1 MNNFLLEK
9 IALPIGDLILKSNFI
24 KSLNFWRSFVSLSE
38 LELISHQEKQLKNQ
52 LLYAQKHIS
61 KYKGIKIDLNKKAYE
76 IIKSF
81 PILTKDDLRSN
92 PKSLQINNNQNV
104 SRIYSSGSTGVST
117 WVSMDK
123 IDLMSIQ
130 SLSIHLWELC
140 VYKIGNPILQTG
152 ISPKRSRLKKMKD
165 LFFGVHYVSA
175 FTLNIDDLKKI
186 CSRLS
191 RNNKYTL
198 VGYPSS
204 LNIIAEYIIEN
215 NINLKLKTVIGLG
228 DKLFDHYKK
237 NIEKAF
243 GCKIHETYGSSEGF
257 QIGFQADL
265 DYMYLYTPQ
274 VYLELLDDKN
284 NPVKEGEIGNVVV
297 TRLENKHMP
306 LIRYKLG
313 DLAIMLPKE
322 KYPISRKFNFPLIE
336 KVIGRNTDVVILPD
350 NRKLIVHSFTG
361 IFEYIP
367 EIKQFKIIQKNR
379 KSMTVQFIPDDNFTK
394 EVLKNCKLKLQ
405 KIINNNNFKIFF
417 EEVSV
422 IEGKRSGKPQIIES
436 YIT

>member
-9 IALPIGDLILKSNFI
+9 IALPLGDLILKTNFI
-24 KSLNFWRSFVSLSE
+24 KNLNFWRSFDSLSE
-38 LELISHQEKQLKNQ
+38 LELINYQEKQLKNQ

-61 KYKGIKIDLNKKAYE
+61 KYKGIKIDLNKKANE

-81 PILTKDDLRSN
+81 PILTKNDLRLN

-140 VYKIGNPILQTG
+140 GYKIGNPILQTG

-297 TRLENKHMP
+297 TRLDNKHMP

-322 KYPISRKFNFPLIE
+322 KYPINRKFNFPLIE

-361 IFEYIP
+361 IFEYIS

-394 EVLKNCKLKLQ
+394 EVLKNCKLKLK

>member
-9 IALPIGDLILKSNFI
+9 IALPIGDLILKSNFV
-24 KSLNFWRSFVSLSE
+24 KSLNFWRSFDSLSE

-61 KYKGIKIDLNKKAYE
+61 KYKGIKINLNKKADE

-92 PKSLQINNNQNV
+92 PKSLQINNNQHV

-117 WVSMDK
+117 WVSMNK
-123 IDLMSIQ
+123 LDLMSIQ

-140 VYKIGNPILQTG
+140 GYKLGNPILQTG

-165 LFFGVHYVSA
+165 LFFGVQYVSA
-175 FTLNIDDLKKI
+175 FTLSTNDLKKI

-191 RNNKYTL
+191 KNNKYTL

-237 NIEKAF
+237 NIQKAF

-274 VYLELLDDKN
+274 VYLELLDDNN

-313 DLAIMLPKE
+313 DLAIMLPKD
-322 KYPISRKFNFPLIE
+322 KYPPNRKFNFPLIE

-394 EVLKNCKLKLQ
+394 EVLKNSKLKLQ
-405 KIINNNNFKIFF
+405 KIINNNNFKIYF
-417 EEVSV
+417 EEVSL
-422 IEGKRSGKPQIIES
+422 IEGKKSGKPQIIES

>member
-1 MNNFLLEK
+1 MNSFLLEK
-9 IALPIGDLILKSNFI
+9 IVLPLGDFILKSNFI
-24 KSLNFWRSFVSLSE
+24 KRLNFWRSFDSFSE
-38 LELISHQEKQLKNQ
+38 IDLINYQEKQLKIQ
-52 LLYAQKHIS
+52 LLYAQKHVS
-61 KYKGIKIDLNKKAYE
+61 KYKGIKIDLDENLNE

-81 PILTKDDLRSN
+81 PILNKDDLRSN
-92 PKSLQINNNQNV
+92 PEFLQINNNQNV

-123 IDLMSIQ
+123 SDLMSIQ

-140 VYKIGNPILQTG
+140 GYKLGNPILQTG
-152 ISPKRSRLKKMKD
+152 ISPNRSRLKKMKD
-165 LFFGVHYVSA
+165 FFFGVYYVSA
-175 FTLNIDDLKKI
+175 FTLNKVDLKKI
-186 CSRLS
+186 CSRLL
-191 RNNKYTL
+191 RNEKYTL
-198 VGYPSS
+198 VGYPST
-204 LNIIAEYIIEN
+204 LNIISEYVIEN
-215 NINLKLKTVIGLG
+215 NIKLRLKNVIGLG
-228 DKLFDHYKK
+228 DKLFDHYKN
-237 NIEKAF
+237 NIQQAF

-274 VYLELLDDKN
+274 VYMELLDDN
-284 NPVKEGEIGNVVV
+284 DNPVKEGEIGNVVV
-297 TRLENKHMP
+297 TRLDNKHMP

-322 KYPISRKFNFPLIE
+322 KYPPNRKFNFPLIE

-367 EIKQFKIIQKNR
+367 EIKQFKIIQKNK
-379 KSMTVQFIPDDNFTK
+379 KSITVQFISDDNFTK
-394 EVLKNCKLKLQ
+394 EVLKNINQKLQ
-405 KIINNNNFKIFF
+405 KIINNKDFKIYF

>member
-9 IALPIGDLILKSNFI
+9 IALPLGDLILKSNFI
-24 KSLNFWRSFVSLSE
+24 KKLNFWRDFDSLSE
-38 LELISHQEKQLKNQ
+38 LELINYQDKQLKIQ

-61 KYKGIKIDLNKKAYE
+61 KYKGIKIDLNKKANE

-92 PKSLQINNNQNV
+92 PKSLQINNNQHV

-117 WVSMDK
+117 WVSMNK
-123 IDLMSIQ
+123 SDLMSIQ

-140 VYKIGNPILQTG
+140 GYKLGNPILQTG

-175 FTLNIDDLKKI
+175 FTLSKDDLKKI

-265 DYMYLYTPQ
+265 NYMYLYTPQ
-274 VYLELLDDKN
+274 VYVELLDDKN

-322 KYPISRKFNFPLIE
+322 KYPINRKFNFPLIE

>member
-9 IALPIGDLILKSNFI
+9 IALPIGDLILKSNFV
-24 KSLNFWRSFVSLSE
+24 KSLNFWRSFDSLSE

-61 KYKGIKIDLNKKAYE
+61 KYKGIKINLNKKADE

-92 PKSLQINNNQNV
+92 PKSLQINNNQHV

-117 WVSMDK
+117 WVSMNK
-123 IDLMSIQ
+123 LDLMSIQ

-140 VYKIGNPILQTG
+140 GYKLGNPILQTG

-165 LFFGVHYVSA
+165 LFFGVQYVSA
-175 FTLNIDDLKKI
+175 FTLSTDDLKKI

-191 RNNKYTL
+191 KNNKYTL

-237 NIEKAF
+237 NIQKAF

-274 VYLELLDDKN
+274 VYLELLDDNN

-313 DLAIMLPKE
+313 DLAIMLPKD
-322 KYPISRKFNFPLIE
+322 KYPPNRKFNFPLIE

-394 EVLKNCKLKLQ
+394 EVLKNSKLKLQ
-405 KIINNNNFKIFF
+405 KIINNNNFKIYF
-417 EEVSV
+417 EEVSL
-422 IEGKRSGKPQIIES
+422 IEGKKSGKPQIIES

>member
-9 IALPIGDLILKSNFI
+9 VVLPLGDLILKSNFI
-24 KSLNFWRSFVSLSE
+24 KKLNFWRDFDSLSE
-38 LELISHQEKQLKNQ
+38 LELINHQEKQLKNQ
-52 LLYAQKHIS
+52 LLYAQKYVS
-61 KYKGIKIDLNKKAYE
+61 KYKGIKIDLNKKANE

-92 PKSLQINNNQNV
+92 PKSLQINNNQHV

-117 WVSMDK
+117 WVSMNK
-123 IDLMSIQ
+123 SDLMSIQ

-140 VYKIGNPILQTG
+140 GYKLGNPILQTG

-175 FTLNIDDLKKI
+175 FTLSKDDLKKI

-228 DKLFDHYKK
+228 DKLFNHYEK

-274 VYLELLDDKN
+274 VYVELLDDKN

-297 TRLENKHMP
+297 TRLDNKHMP

-322 KYPISRKFNFPLIE
+322 KYPINRKFNFPLIE

>member
-9 IALPIGDLILKSNFI
+9 IALPIGDLILKSNFV
-24 KSLNFWRSFVSLSE
+24 KSLNFWRSFDSLSE

-61 KYKGIKIDLNKKAYE
+61 KYKGIKIDLNKKADE

-92 PKSLQINNNQNV
+92 PKSLQINNNQHV

-117 WVSMDK
+117 WVSMNK
-123 IDLMSIQ
+123 LDLMSIQ

-140 VYKIGNPILQTG
+140 GYKLGNPILQTG

-165 LFFGVHYVSA
+165 LFFGVQYVSA
-175 FTLNIDDLKKI
+175 FTLSTDDHKKI

-191 RNNKYTL
+191 KNNKYTL

-237 NIEKAF
+237 NIQKAF

-274 VYLELLDDKN
+274 VYLELLDDNN

-313 DLAIMLPKE
+313 DLAIMLPKD
-322 KYPISRKFNFPLIE
+322 KYPPNRKFNFPLIE

-394 EVLKNCKLKLQ
+394 EVLNNSKLKLQ
-405 KIINNNNFKIFF
+405 KIINNNNFKIYF
-417 EEVSV
+417 EEVSL
-422 IEGKRSGKPQIIES
+422 IEGKKSGKPQIIES

>member
-1 MNNFLLEK
+1 MLEK
-9 IALPIGDLILKSNFI
+9 IVLPLGDLILKSSFT
-24 KSLNFWRSFVSLSE
+24 KMLNFWRGFDSFSE
-38 LELISHQEKQLKNQ
+38 LDLIRYQEKQLKTQ
-52 LLYAQKHIS
+52 LLYAQKYIS
-61 KYKGIKIDLNKKAYE
+61 KYKGIKIDLNKKANE

-92 PKSLQINNNQNV
+92 PQSLQINKNQNV
-104 SRIYSSGSTGVST
+104 SKIYSSGSTGLST

-123 IDLMSIQ
+123 PDLISIQ

-140 VYKIGNPILQTG
+140 GYKLGNPILQTG
-152 ISPKRSRLKKMKD
+152 ISPKRSRLKKLKD
-165 LFFGVHYVSA
+165 LFFGVYYVSA
-175 FTLNIDDLKKI
+175 FTLNKDDLKKI
-186 CSRLS
+186 CSRLL
-191 RNNKYTL
+191 RNEKYTL

-204 LNIIAEYIIEN
+204 LNIIAEYIIEK
-215 NINLKLKTVIGLG
+215 NINLKLKAVIGLG
-228 DKLFDHYKK
+228 DKLFDHYKN
-237 NIEKAF
+237 NIQQAF

-265 DYMYLYTPQ
+265 DYMYLFSPQ
-274 VYLELLDDKN
+274 VFLEVLDHKN

-297 TRLENKHMP
+297 TRLDNKHMP

-313 DLAIMLPKE
+313 DLVVMLPKE
-322 KYPISRKFNFPLIE
+322 KYPPNRKFNFPLIE

-379 KSMTVQFIPDDNFTK
+379 KGITVQYVLDESFTK
-394 EVLKNCKLKLQ
+394 EVLTIVKVKLQ
-405 KIINNNNFKIFF
+405 KIIMNDDFKILF
-417 EEVSV
+417 EEVS
-422 IEGKRSGKPQIIES
+422 IIKGTKSGKPQIIES
-436 YIT
+436 YIV

>member
-9 IALPIGDLILKSNFI
+9 IALPIGDLILKSNFV
-24 KSLNFWRSFVSLSE
+24 KSLNFWRSFDSLSE

-61 KYKGIKIDLNKKAYE
+61 KYKGIKINLNKKADE

-92 PKSLQINNNQNV
+92 PKSLQINNNQHV

-117 WVSMDK
+117 WVSMNK
-123 IDLMSIQ
+123 SDLMSIQ

-140 VYKIGNPILQTG
+140 GYKLGNPILQTG

-175 FTLNIDDLKKI
+175 FTLSTDDLKKI

-191 RNNKYTL
+191 KNNKYTL

-228 DKLFDHYKK
+228 DKLFNHYKK

-274 VYLELLDDKN
+274 VYLELLDDNN

-313 DLAIMLPKE
+313 DLAIMLPKD
-322 KYPISRKFNFPLIE
+322 KYPPNRKFNFPLIE

-394 EVLKNCKLKLQ
+394 EVLNNSKLKLQ
-405 KIINNNNFKIFF
+405 KIINNNNFKIYF
-417 EEVSV
+417 EEVSL
-422 IEGKRSGKPQIIES
+422 IEGKKSGKPQIIES

>member
-1 MNNFLLEK
+1 M
-9 IALPIGDLILKSNFI
+9 
-24 KSLNFWRSFVSLSE
+24 
-38 LELISHQEKQLKNQ
+38 
-52 LLYAQKHIS
+52 YAQKYVS
-61 KYKGIKIDLNKKAYE
+61 KYKGIKIDLNKKANE

-92 PKSLQINNNQNV
+92 PKSLQINNNQHV

-117 WVSMDK
+117 WVSMNK
-123 IDLMSIQ
+123 SDLMSIQ

-140 VYKIGNPILQTG
+140 GYKIGNPILQTG

-175 FTLNIDDLKKI
+175 FTLSKDDLKKI

-215 NINLKLKTVIGLG
+215 NINLKLMTIIGLG

-274 VYLELLDDKN
+274 VYVELLDDKN

-297 TRLENKHMP
+297 TRLDNKHMP

-322 KYPISRKFNFPLIE
+322 KYPINRKFNFPLIE

>member
-1 MNNFLLEK
+1 
-9 IALPIGDLILKSNFI
+9 
-24 KSLNFWRSFVSLSE
+24 
-38 LELISHQEKQLKNQ
+38 
-52 LLYAQKHIS
+52 
-61 KYKGIKIDLNKKAYE
+61 
-76 IIKSF
+76 
-81 PILTKDDLRSN
+81 
-92 PKSLQINNNQNV
+92 
-104 SRIYSSGSTGVST
+104 
-117 WVSMDK
+117 
-123 IDLMSIQ
+123 
-130 SLSIHLWELC
+130 
-140 VYKIGNPILQTG
+140 
-152 ISPKRSRLKKMKD
+152 
-165 LFFGVHYVSA
+165 
-175 FTLNIDDLKKI
+175 
-186 CSRLS
+186 
-191 RNNKYTL
+191 
-198 VGYPSS
+198 
-204 LNIIAEYIIEN
+204 
-215 NINLKLKTVIGLG
+215 
-228 DKLFDHYKK
+228 
-237 NIEKAF
+237 
-243 GCKIHETYGSSEGF
+243 
-257 QIGFQADL
+257 
-265 DYMYLYTPQ
+265 MYLYTPQ
-274 VYLELLDDKN
+274 VYVELLDDKN

-297 TRLENKHMP
+297 TRLDNKHMP

-322 KYPISRKFNFPLIE
+322 KYPINRKFNFPLIE

>member
-9 IALPIGDLILKSNFI
+9 IALPLGDLILKTNFI
-24 KSLNFWRSFVSLSE
+24 KNLNFWRSFDSLSE
-38 LELISHQEKQLKNQ
+38 LELINYQEKQLKNQ
-52 LLYAQKHIS
+52 LLYAQKYVS
-61 KYKGIKIDLNKKAYE
+61 KYKGIKIDLNKKANE

-92 PKSLQINNNQNV
+92 PKFLQINNNQHV

-117 WVSMDK
+117 WVSMNK
-123 IDLMSIQ
+123 SDLMSIQ

-140 VYKIGNPILQTG
+140 GYKIGNPILQTG

-175 FTLNIDDLKKI
+175 FTLTKDDLKKI

-215 NINLKLKTVIGLG
+215 NINLKLMTIIGLG

-274 VYLELLDDKN
+274 VYVELLDDKN

-297 TRLENKHMP
+297 TRLDNKHMP

-322 KYPISRKFNFPLIE
+322 KYPINRKFNFPLIE

>member
-9 IALPIGDLILKSNFI
+9 VVLPLGDLILKSNFI
-24 KSLNFWRSFVSLSE
+24 KKLNFWRDFDSLSE
-38 LELISHQEKQLKNQ
+38 LELINYQDKQLKIQ
-52 LLYAQKHIS
+52 LLNAQKHLS
-61 KYKGIKIDLNKKAYE
+61 KYKEIKIDLNKNSKE

-92 PKSLQINNNQNV
+92 PTSIQINNKKNV
-104 SRIYSSGSTGVST
+104 TRIYSSGSTGVST

-140 VYKIGNPILQTG
+140 GYKLGNPILQTG

-175 FTLNIDDLKKI
+175 FTLSKDDLKKI

-191 RNNKYTL
+191 RNIKYTL

-215 NINLKLKTVIGLG
+215 NINLKLKTIIGLG

-322 KYPISRKFNFPLIE
+322 KYPINRKFNFPLIE

-394 EVLKNCKLKLQ
+394 EVLQNCKLKLQ

>member
-9 IALPIGDLILKSNFI
+9 IALPIGDLILKSNFV
-24 KSLNFWRSFVSLSE
+24 KSLNFWRSFDSLSE
-38 LELISHQEKQLKNQ
+38 LELISHQEKQLKKQ

-61 KYKGIKIDLNKKAYE
+61 KYKGIKIDLNKKADE

-92 PKSLQINNNQNV
+92 PKSLQINNNQHV

-117 WVSMDK
+117 WVSMNK
-123 IDLMSIQ
+123 SDLMSIQ

-140 VYKIGNPILQTG
+140 GYKLGNPILQTG

-165 LFFGVHYVSA
+165 LFFGVNYVSA
-175 FTLNIDDLKKI
+175 FTLSTDDLKKI

-191 RNNKYTL
+191 KNNKYTL

-237 NIEKAF
+237 NIQKAF

-274 VYLELLDDKN
+274 VYLELLDDNN

-313 DLAIMLPKE
+313 DLAIMLPKD
-322 KYPISRKFNFPLIE
+322 KYPPNRKFNFPLIE

-394 EVLKNCKLKLQ
+394 EVLKNSKLKLQ
-405 KIINNNNFKIFF
+405 KIINNNNFKIYF
-417 EEVSV
+417 EEVSL
-422 IEGKRSGKPQIIES
+422 IEGKKSGKPQIIES

>member
-9 IALPIGDLILKSNFI
+9 IALPIGDLILKSNFV
-24 KSLNFWRSFVSLSE
+24 KSLNFWRSFDSLSE

-61 KYKGIKIDLNKKAYE
+61 KYKGIKIDLNKKADE

-92 PKSLQINNNQNV
+92 PKSLQINNNQHV

-117 WVSMDK
+117 WVSMNK
-123 IDLMSIQ
+123 LDLMSIQ

-140 VYKIGNPILQTG
+140 GYKLGNPILQTG

-165 LFFGVHYVSA
+165 LFFGVQYVSA
-175 FTLNIDDLKKI
+175 FTLSTDDHKKI

-191 RNNKYTL
+191 KNNKYTL

-237 NIEKAF
+237 NIQKAF

-274 VYLELLDDKN
+274 VYLELLDDNN

-313 DLAIMLPKE
+313 DLAIMLPKD
-322 KYPISRKFNFPLIE
+322 KYPPNRKFNFPLIE

-394 EVLKNCKLKLQ
+394 EVLKNSKLKLQ
-405 KIINNNNFKIFF
+405 KIINNNNFKIYF
-417 EEVSV
+417 EEVSL
-422 IEGKRSGKPQIIES
+422 IEGKKSGKPQIIES

>member
-92 PKSLQINNNQNV
+92 PTSIQINNKKNV
-104 SRIYSSGSTGVST
+104 TRIYSSGSTGVST

-140 VYKIGNPILQTG
+140 GYKIGNPILQTG

-297 TRLENKHMP
+297 TRLDNKHMP

-322 KYPISRKFNFPLIE
+322 KYPINRKFNFPLIE

-394 EVLKNCKLKLQ
+394 EVLKNSKLKLQ

>member
-9 IALPIGDLILKSNFI
+9 IALPIGDLILKSNFV
-24 KSLNFWRSFVSLSE
+24 KSLNFWRSFDSLSE

-61 KYKGIKIDLNKKAYE
+61 KYKGIKINLNKKADE

-92 PKSLQINNNQNV
+92 PKSLQINNNQHV

-117 WVSMDK
+117 WVSMNK
-123 IDLMSIQ
+123 LDLMSIQ

-140 VYKIGNPILQTG
+140 GYKLGNPILQTG

-165 LFFGVHYVSA
+165 LFFGVQYVSA
-175 FTLNIDDLKKI
+175 FTLSTDDLKKI

-191 RNNKYTL
+191 KNNKYTL

-237 NIEKAF
+237 NIQKAF

-274 VYLELLDDKN
+274 VYLELLDDNN

-313 DLAIMLPKE
+313 DLAIMLPKD
-322 KYPISRKFNFPLIE
+322 KYPPNRKFNFPLIE

-394 EVLKNCKLKLQ
+394 EVLKNSKLKLQ
-405 KIINNNNFKIFF
+405 KIINNNNFKIYF
-417 EEVSV
+417 EEVSL
-422 IEGKRSGKPQIIES
+422 IE
-436 YIT
+436 

>member
-9 IALPIGDLILKSNFI
+9 IALPIGDLILKSNFV
-24 KSLNFWRSFVSLSE
+24 KSLNFWRSFDSLSE

-61 KYKGIKIDLNKKAYE
+61 KYKGIKIDLNKKADE

-92 PKSLQINNNQNV
+92 PKSLQINNNQHV

-117 WVSMDK
+117 WVSMNK
-123 IDLMSIQ
+123 SDLMSIQ

-140 VYKIGNPILQTG
+140 GYKLGNPILQTG

-175 FTLNIDDLKKI
+175 FTLSTDDLKKI

-191 RNNKYTL
+191 KNNKYTL

-237 NIEKAF
+237 NIQKAF

-274 VYLELLDDKN
+274 VYLELLDDNN

-313 DLAIMLPKE
+313 DLAIMLPKD
-322 KYPISRKFNFPLIE
+322 KYPPNRKFNFPLIE

-394 EVLKNCKLKLQ
+394 EVLKNSKLKLQ
-405 KIINNNNFKIFF
+405 KIINNNNFKIYF
-417 EEVSV
+417 EEVSL
-422 IEGKRSGKPQIIES
+422 IEGKKSGKPQIIES

>member
-9 IALPIGDLILKSNFI
+9 IALPIGDLILKSNFV
-24 KSLNFWRSFVSLSE
+24 KSLNFWRSFDSLSE

-61 KYKGIKIDLNKKAYE
+61 KYKGIKINLNKKADE

-92 PKSLQINNNQNV
+92 PKSLQINNNQHV

-117 WVSMDK
+117 WVSMNK
-123 IDLMSIQ
+123 SDLMSIQ

-140 VYKIGNPILQTG
+140 GYKLGNPILQTG

-165 LFFGVHYVSA
+165 LFFGLHYVSA
-175 FTLNIDDLKKI
+175 FTLSTDDLKKI
-186 CSRLS
+186 CSILS
-191 RNNKYTL
+191 KNNKYTL

-237 NIEKAF
+237 NIQKAF

-274 VYLELLDDKN
+274 VYLELLDDNN

-313 DLAIMLPKE
+313 DLAIMLPKD
-322 KYPISRKFNFPLIE
+322 KYPPNRKFNFPLIE

-394 EVLKNCKLKLQ
+394 EVLNNSKLKLQ
-405 KIINNNNFKIFF
+405 KIINNNNFKIYF
-417 EEVSV
+417 EEVSL
-422 IEGKRSGKPQIIES
+422 IEGKKSGKPQIIES

>member
-9 IALPIGDLILKSNFI
+9 IALPIGDLILKSNFV
-24 KSLNFWRSFVSLSE
+24 KSLNFWRSFDSLSE
-38 LELISHQEKQLKNQ
+38 LELISHQEKQLKKQ

-61 KYKGIKIDLNKKAYE
+61 KYKGIKIDLNKKADE

-92 PKSLQINNNQNV
+92 PKSLQINNNQHV

-117 WVSMDK
+117 WVSMNK
-123 IDLMSIQ
+123 LDLMSIQ

-140 VYKIGNPILQTG
+140 GYKLGNPILQTG

-165 LFFGVHYVSA
+165 LFFGVQYVSA
-175 FTLNIDDLKKI
+175 FTLSTDDLKKI

-237 NIEKAF
+237 NIQKAF

-274 VYLELLDDKN
+274 VYLELLDDNN

-313 DLAIMLPKE
+313 DLAIMLPKD
-322 KYPISRKFNFPLIE
+322 KYPPNRKFNFPLIE

-379 KSMTVQFIPDDNFTK
+379 KSMTVQFIPDNNFTK
-394 EVLKNCKLKLQ
+394 EVLKNSKLKLQ
-405 KIINNNNFKIFF
+405 KIINNNNFKIYF
-417 EEVSV
+417 EEVSL
-422 IEGKRSGKPQIIES
+422 IEGKKSGKPQIIES

>member
-9 IALPIGDLILKSNFI
+9 IALPLGDLILKTNFI
-24 KSLNFWRSFVSLSE
+24 KNLNFWRSFDSLSE
-38 LELISHQEKQLKNQ
+38 LELINYQEKQLKNQ
-52 LLYAQKHIS
+52 LLYAQKYVS
-61 KYKGIKIDLNKKAYE
+61 KYKGIKIDLNKKANE

-92 PKSLQINNNQNV
+92 PKFLQINNNQHV

-117 WVSMDK
+117 WVSMNK
-123 IDLMSIQ
+123 SDLMSIQ

-140 VYKIGNPILQTG
+140 GYKLGNPILQTG

-175 FTLNIDDLKKI
+175 FTLTKDDLKKI

-215 NINLKLKTVIGLG
+215 NINLKLMTIIGLG

-274 VYLELLDDKN
+274 VYVELLDDKN

-297 TRLENKHMP
+297 TRLDNKHMP

-313 DLAIMLPKE
+313 DLAIVLPKE
-322 KYPISRKFNFPLIE
+322 KYPINRKFNFPLIE

>member
-9 IALPIGDLILKSNFI
+9 IALPIGDLILKSNFV
-24 KSLNFWRSFVSLSE
+24 KSLNFWRSFDSLSE

-61 KYKGIKIDLNKKAYE
+61 KYKGIKINLNKKADE

-92 PKSLQINNNQNV
+92 PKSLQINNNQHV

-117 WVSMDK
+117 WVSMNK
-123 IDLMSIQ
+123 LDLMSIQ

-140 VYKIGNPILQTG
+140 GYKLGNPILQTG

-175 FTLNIDDLKKI
+175 FTLSTDDLKKI
-186 CSRLS
+186 CSILS
-191 RNNKYTL
+191 KNNKYTL

-237 NIEKAF
+237 NIQKAF

-274 VYLELLDDKN
+274 VYLELLDDNN

-313 DLAIMLPKE
+313 DLAIMLPKD
-322 KYPISRKFNFPLIE
+322 KYPPNRKFNFPLIE

-394 EVLKNCKLKLQ
+394 EVLKNSKLKLQ
-405 KIINNNNFKIFF
+405 KIINNNNFKIYF
-417 EEVSV
+417 EEVSL
-422 IEGKRSGKPQIIES
+422 IEGKKSGKPQIIES

>member
-1 MNNFLLEK
+1 M
-9 IALPIGDLILKSNFI
+9 
-24 KSLNFWRSFVSLSE
+24 
-38 LELISHQEKQLKNQ
+38 
-52 LLYAQKHIS
+52 YAQKHIS
-61 KYKGIKIDLNKKAYE
+61 KYKGIKINLNKKADE

-92 PKSLQINNNQNV
+92 PKSLQINNNQHV

-117 WVSMDK
+117 WVSMNK
-123 IDLMSIQ
+123 SDLMSIQ

-140 VYKIGNPILQTG
+140 GYKLGNPILQTG

-175 FTLNIDDLKKI
+175 FTLSTDDLKKI
-186 CSRLS
+186 CSILS
-191 RNNKYTL
+191 KNNKYTL

-237 NIEKAF
+237 NIQKAF

-274 VYLELLDDKN
+274 VYLELLDDNN

-313 DLAIMLPKE
+313 DLVVMLPKE
-322 KYPISRKFNFPLIE
+322 KYPPNRKFNFPLIE

-394 EVLKNCKLKLQ
+394 EVLNNSKLKLQ
-405 KIINNNNFKIFF
+405 KIINNNNFKIYF
-417 EEVSV
+417 EEVSL
-422 IEGKRSGKPQIIES
+422 IEGKKSGKPQIIES

>member
-9 IALPIGDLILKSNFI
+9 IALPIGDLILKSNFV
-24 KSLNFWRSFVSLSE
+24 KSLNFWRSFDSLSE

-61 KYKGIKIDLNKKAYE
+61 KYKGIKINLNKKADE

-92 PKSLQINNNQNV
+92 PKSLQINNNQHV

-117 WVSMDK
+117 WVSMNK
-123 IDLMSIQ
+123 SDLMSIQ

-140 VYKIGNPILQTG
+140 GYKLGNPILQTG

-165 LFFGVHYVSA
+165 LFFGVQYVSA
-175 FTLNIDDLKKI
+175 FTLSTDDLKKI
-186 CSRLS
+186 CSILS
-191 RNNKYTL
+191 KNNKYTL

-237 NIEKAF
+237 NIQKAF

-274 VYLELLDDKN
+274 VYLELLDDNN

-313 DLAIMLPKE
+313 DLAIMLPKD
-322 KYPISRKFNFPLIE
+322 KYPPNRKFNFPLIE

-394 EVLKNCKLKLQ
+394 EVLKNSKLKLQ
-405 KIINNNNFKIFF
+405 KIINNNNFKIYF
-417 EEVSV
+417 EEVSL
-422 IEGKRSGKPQIIES
+422 IEGKKSGKPQIIES

>member
-9 IALPIGDLILKSNFI
+9 IALPIGDLILKSNFV
-24 KSLNFWRSFVSLSE
+24 KSLNFWRSFDSLSE

-61 KYKGIKIDLNKKAYE
+61 KYKGIKINLNKKADE

-92 PKSLQINNNQNV
+92 PKSLQINNNQHV

-117 WVSMDK
+117 WVSMNK
-123 IDLMSIQ
+123 LDLMSIQ

-140 VYKIGNPILQTG
+140 GYKLGNPILQTG

-165 LFFGVHYVSA
+165 LFFGVQYVSA
-175 FTLNIDDLKKI
+175 FTLSTDDLKKI

-237 NIEKAF
+237 NIQKAF

-274 VYLELLDDKN
+274 VYLELLDDNN

-313 DLAIMLPKE
+313 DLAIMLPKD
-322 KYPISRKFNFPLIE
+322 KYPPNRKFNFPLIE

-379 KSMTVQFIPDDNFTK
+379 KSMTVQFIPDNNFTK
-394 EVLKNCKLKLQ
+394 EVLKNSKLKLQ
-405 KIINNNNFKIFF
+405 KIINNNNFKIYF
-417 EEVSV
+417 EEVSL
-422 IEGKRSGKPQIIES
+422 IEGKKSGKPQIIES

>member
-9 IALPIGDLILKSNFI
+9 IALPIGDLILKSNFV
-24 KSLNFWRSFVSLSE
+24 KSLNFWRSFDSLSE

-61 KYKGIKIDLNKKAYE
+61 KYKGIKINLNKKTDE

-92 PKSLQINNNQNV
+92 PKSLQINNNQHV

-117 WVSMDK
+117 WVSMNK
-123 IDLMSIQ
+123 LDLMSIQ

-140 VYKIGNPILQTG
+140 GYKLGNPILQTG

-165 LFFGVHYVSA
+165 LFFGVQYVSA
-175 FTLNIDDLKKI
+175 FTLSTDDLKKI

-191 RNNKYTL
+191 KNNKYTL

-237 NIEKAF
+237 NIQKAF

-274 VYLELLDDKN
+274 VYLELLDDNN

-313 DLAIMLPKE
+313 DLAIMLPKD
-322 KYPISRKFNFPLIE
+322 KYPPNRKFNFPLIE

-379 KSMTVQFIPDDNFTK
+379 KSMTVQFIPDNNFTK
-394 EVLKNCKLKLQ
+394 EVLKNSKLKLQ
-405 KIINNNNFKIFF
+405 KIINNNNFKIYF
-417 EEVSV
+417 EEVSL
-422 IEGKRSGKPQIIES
+422 IEGKKSGKPQIIES

>member
-9 IALPIGDLILKSNFI
+9 IALPLGDLILKTNFI
-24 KSLNFWRSFVSLSE
+24 KNLNFWRSFDSLSE
-38 LELISHQEKQLKNQ
+38 LELINYQEKQLKNQ

-61 KYKGIKIDLNKKAYE
+61 KYKGIKIDLNKKANE

-81 PILTKDDLRSN
+81 PILTKNDLRLN

-140 VYKIGNPILQTG
+140 GYKLGNPILQTG

-175 FTLNIDDLKKI
+175 FILSKDDLKKI

-215 NINLKLKTVIGLG
+215 NINLKLKTIIGLG

-274 VYLELLDDKN
+274 VYVELLDDKN

-297 TRLENKHMP
+297 TRLDNKHMP

-379 KSMTVQFIPDDNFTK
+379 KSITIQFISDDNFTK
-394 EVLKNCKLKLQ
+394 EVLININQKLQ
-405 KIINNNNFKIFF
+405 KIINNNNFKIYF
-417 EEVSV
+417 EEVSI
-422 IEGKRSGKPQIIES
+422 IEGKKSGKPQIIES
-436 YIT
+436 HIT

>member
-9 IALPIGDLILKSNFI
+9 IALPIGDLILKSNFV
-24 KSLNFWRSFVSLSE
+24 KSLNFWRSFDSLSE

-61 KYKGIKIDLNKKAYE
+61 KYKGIKINLNKKADE

-92 PKSLQINNNQNV
+92 PKSLQINNNQHV

-117 WVSMDK
+117 WVSMNK
-123 IDLMSIQ
+123 LDLMSIQ

-140 VYKIGNPILQTG
+140 GYKLGNPILQTG

-165 LFFGVHYVSA
+165 LFFGVQYVSA
-175 FTLNIDDLKKI
+175 FTLSTNDLKKI

-191 RNNKYTL
+191 KNNKYTL

-237 NIEKAF
+237 NIQKAF

-274 VYLELLDDKN
+274 VYLELLDDNN

-313 DLAIMLPKE
+313 DLAIMLPKD
-322 KYPISRKFNFPLIE
+322 KYPPNRKFNFPLIE

-394 EVLKNCKLKLQ
+394 EVLKNSKLKLQ
-405 KIINNNNFKIFF
+405 KIINNNNFKIYF
-417 EEVSV
+417 EEVSL
-422 IEGKRSGKPQIIES
+422 IGGKKSGKPQIIES

>member
-92 PKSLQINNNQNV
+92 PTSIQINNKKNV
-104 SRIYSSGSTGVST
+104 TRIYSSGSTGVST

-140 VYKIGNPILQTG
+140 GYKLGNPILQTG

-175 FTLNIDDLKKI
+175 FILSKDDLKKI

-215 NINLKLKTVIGLG
+215 NINLELKTVIGLG

-274 VYLELLDDKN
+274 VYMELLDDKN

-322 KYPISRKFNFPLIE
+322 KYPINRKFNFPLIE

-394 EVLKNCKLKLQ
+394 EVLKNSKLKLQ

-436 YIT
+436 YVT

>member
-9 IALPIGDLILKSNFI
+9 IALPIGDLILKSNFV
-24 KSLNFWRSFVSLSE
+24 KSLNFWRSFDSLSE

-61 KYKGIKIDLNKKAYE
+61 KYKGIKIDLNKKADE

-92 PKSLQINNNQNV
+92 PKSLQINNNQHV

-117 WVSMDK
+117 WVSMNK
-123 IDLMSIQ
+123 LDLMSIQ

-140 VYKIGNPILQTG
+140 GYKLGNPILQTG

-165 LFFGVHYVSA
+165 LFFGVQYVSA
-175 FTLNIDDLKKI
+175 FTLSTDDLKKI

-191 RNNKYTL
+191 KNNKYTL

-237 NIEKAF
+237 NIQKAF

-274 VYLELLDDKN
+274 VYLELLDDNN

-313 DLAIMLPKE
+313 DLAIMLPKD
-322 KYPISRKFNFPLIE
+322 KYPPNRKFNFPLIE

-379 KSMTVQFIPDDNFTK
+379 KSMTVQFIPDNNFTK
-394 EVLKNCKLKLQ
+394 EVLKNSKLKLQ
-405 KIINNNNFKIFF
+405 KIINNNNFKIYFK
-417 EEVSV
+417 EVSL
-422 IEGKRSGKPQIIES
+422 IEGKKSGKPQIIES

>member
-9 IALPIGDLILKSNFI
+9 IALPLGDLILKTNFI
-24 KSLNFWRSFVSLSE
+24 KNLNFWRSFDSLSE
-38 LELISHQEKQLKNQ
+38 LELINYQEKQLKNQ
-52 LLYAQKHIS
+52 LLYAQKYVS
-61 KYKGIKIDLNKKAYE
+61 KYKGIKIDLNKKANE

-92 PKSLQINNNQNV
+92 PKFLQINNNQHV

-117 WVSMDK
+117 WVSMNK
-123 IDLMSIQ
+123 SDLMSIQ

-140 VYKIGNPILQTG
+140 GYKIGNTILQTG

-175 FTLNIDDLKKI
+175 FTLTKDDLKKI

-215 NINLKLKTVIGLG
+215 NINLKLMTIIGLG

-274 VYLELLDDKN
+274 VYVELLDDKN

-297 TRLENKHMP
+297 TRLDNKHMP

-313 DLAIMLPKE
+313 DLAIVLPKE
-322 KYPISRKFNFPLIE
+322 KYPINRKFNFPLIE

>member
-9 IALPIGDLILKSNFI
+9 IALPIGDLILKSNFV
-24 KSLNFWRSFVSLSE
+24 KSLNFWRSFDSLSE

-61 KYKGIKIDLNKKAYE
+61 KYKGIKINLNKKADE

-92 PKSLQINNNQNV
+92 PKSLQINNNQHV

-117 WVSMDK
+117 WVSMNK
-123 IDLMSIQ
+123 LDLMSIQ

-140 VYKIGNPILQTG
+140 GYKLGNPILQTG

-165 LFFGVHYVSA
+165 LFFGVQYVSA
-175 FTLNIDDLKKI
+175 FTLSTDDLKKI

-191 RNNKYTL
+191 KNNKYTL

-237 NIEKAF
+237 NIQKAF

-274 VYLELLDDKN
+274 VYLELLDDNN

-313 DLAIMLPKE
+313 DLAIMLPKD
-322 KYPISRKFNFPLIE
+322 KYPPNRKFNFPLIE

-379 KSMTVQFIPDDNFTK
+379 KSMTVQFIPDNNFTK
-394 EVLKNCKLKLQ
+394 EVLKNSKLKLQ
-405 KIINNNNFKIFF
+405 KIINNNNFKIYF
-417 EEVSV
+417 EEVSL
-422 IEGKRSGKPQIIES
+422 IEGKKSGKPQIIES

>member
-9 IALPIGDLILKSNFI
+9 IALPIGDLILKSNFV
-24 KSLNFWRSFVSLSE
+24 KSLNFWRSFDSLSE

-61 KYKGIKIDLNKKAYE
+61 KYKGIKIDLNKKADE

-92 PKSLQINNNQNV
+92 PKSLQINNNQHV

-117 WVSMDK
+117 WVSMNK
-123 IDLMSIQ
+123 LDLMSIQ

-140 VYKIGNPILQTG
+140 GYKLGNPIIQTG

-165 LFFGVHYVSA
+165 LFFGVQYVSA
-175 FTLNIDDLKKI
+175 FTLSTDDLKKI

-191 RNNKYTL
+191 KNNKYAL

-237 NIEKAF
+237 NIQKAF

-274 VYLELLDDKN
+274 VYLELLDDNN

-313 DLAIMLPKE
+313 DLAIMLPKD
-322 KYPISRKFNFPLIE
+322 KYPPNRKFNFPLIE

-394 EVLKNCKLKLQ
+394 EVLKNSKLKLQ
-405 KIINNNNFKIFF
+405 KIINNNNFKIYF
-417 EEVSV
+417 EEVSL
-422 IEGKRSGKPQIIES
+422 IEGKKSGKPQIIES

>member
-9 IALPIGDLILKSNFI
+9 IALPLGDLILKSNFI
-24 KSLNFWRSFVSLSE
+24 KKLNFWRDFDSLSE
-38 LELISHQEKQLKNQ
+38 LELINHQEKQLKNQ
-52 LLYAQKHIS
+52 LLYAQKYVS
-61 KYKGIKIDLNKKAYE
+61 KYKGIKIDLNKKANE

-92 PKSLQINNNQNV
+92 PKSLQINNNQHV

-117 WVSMDK
+117 WVSMNK
-123 IDLMSIQ
+123 SDLMSIQ

-140 VYKIGNPILQTG
+140 GYKIGNPILQTG

-175 FTLNIDDLKKI
+175 FTLTKDDLKKI

-215 NINLKLKTVIGLG
+215 NINLKLMTIIGLG

-243 GCKIHETYGSSEGF
+243 GCKIHETFGSSEGF
-257 QIGFQADL
+257 
-265 DYMYLYTPQ
+265 
-274 VYLELLDDKN
+274 K
-284 NPVKEGEIGNVVV
+284 
-297 TRLENKHMP
+297 
-306 LIRYKLG
+306 
-313 DLAIMLPKE
+313 
-322 KYPISRKFNFPLIE
+322 
-336 KVIGRNTDVVILPD
+336 
-350 NRKLIVHSFTG
+350 
-361 IFEYIP
+361 
-367 EIKQFKIIQKNR
+367 
-379 KSMTVQFIPDDNFTK
+379 
-394 EVLKNCKLKLQ
+394 
-405 KIINNNNFKIFF
+405 
-417 EEVSV
+417 
-422 IEGKRSGKPQIIES
+422 
-436 YIT
+436 

>member
-9 IALPIGDLILKSNFI
+9 VVLPLGDLILKSNFI
-24 KSLNFWRSFVSLSE
+24 KKLNFWRDFDSLSE
-38 LELISHQEKQLKNQ
+38 LELINHQEKQLKNQ
-52 LLYAQKHIS
+52 LLYAQKYVS
-61 KYKGIKIDLNKKAYE
+61 KYKGIKIDLNKKANE

-92 PKSLQINNNQNV
+92 PKSLQINNNQHL

-117 WVSMDK
+117 WVSMNK
-123 IDLMSIQ
+123 SDLMSIQ

-140 VYKIGNPILQTG
+140 GYKLGNPILQTG

-175 FTLNIDDLKKI
+175 FTLSKDDLKKI

-228 DKLFDHYKK
+228 DKLFNHYKK

-274 VYLELLDDKN
+274 VYVELLDDKN

-297 TRLENKHMP
+297 TRLDNKHMP

-322 KYPISRKFNFPLIE
+322 KYPINRKFNFPLIE

>member
-1 MNNFLLEK
+1 M
-9 IALPIGDLILKSNFI
+9 
-24 KSLNFWRSFVSLSE
+24 
-38 LELISHQEKQLKNQ
+38 
-52 LLYAQKHIS
+52 YAQKHIS
-61 KYKGIKIDLNKKAYE
+61 KYKGIKIDLNKKANE

-117 WVSMDK
+117 WVSMNK
-123 IDLMSIQ
+123 SDLMSIQ

-140 VYKIGNPILQTG
+140 GYKLGNPILQTG

-215 NINLKLKTVIGLG
+215 NINLKLMTIIGLG

-274 VYLELLDDKN
+274 VYVELLDDKN

-297 TRLENKHMP
+297 TRLDNKHMP

-322 KYPISRKFNFPLIE
+322 KYPINRRFNFPLIE

>member
-9 IALPIGDLILKSNFI
+9 IALPIGDLILKSNFV
-24 KSLNFWRSFVSLSE
+24 KSLNFWRSFDSLSE

-61 KYKGIKIDLNKKAYE
+61 KYKGIKIDLNKKADE

-92 PKSLQINNNQNV
+92 PKSLQINNNQHV

-117 WVSMDK
+117 WVSMNK
-123 IDLMSIQ
+123 LDLMSIQ

-140 VYKIGNPILQTG
+140 GYKLGNPILQTG

-165 LFFGVHYVSA
+165 LFFGVQYVSA
-175 FTLNIDDLKKI
+175 FTLSTDDLKKI

-191 RNNKYTL
+191 KNNKYTL

-237 NIEKAF
+237 NIQKAF

-274 VYLELLDDKN
+274 VYLELLDDNN

-313 DLAIMLPKE
+313 DLAIMLPKD
-322 KYPISRKFNFPLIE
+322 KYPPNRKFNFPLIE

-394 EVLKNCKLKLQ
+394 EVLKNSKLKLQ
-405 KIINNNNFKIFF
+405 KIINNNNFKIYF
-417 EEVSV
+417 EEVSL
-422 IEGKRSGKPQIIES
+422 IGGKKSGKPQIIES